1 MGQTQ
6 LKLKN
11 SEPDNPANGRIY
23 LIGFITIVFLILTIV
38 GLKFLH
44 SSWETKISKD
54 YEKRHNPQALKNQ
67 KESHKFSDHVNKQ
80 FKKELGR

>member
-1 MGQTQ
+1 MGQGQ

-11 SEPDNPANGRIY
+11 NEQDNPANGRIY
-23 LIGFITIVFLILTIV
+23 LIGLITIIFLVLTII

-44 SSWETKISKD
+44 SSWSDQISRS
-54 YEKRHNPQALKNQ
+54 YEKRSNPQVLENQ
-67 KESHKFSDHVNKQ
+67 KEANKFSDYVNKQ